1 MAKGIKGITVEIN
14 GNTAPLDKALKSVN
28 STAKS
33 LQSEL
38 NAVEKGLKLDPNN
51 ITLTA
56 QKSQILKEEIAATK
70 EKLDA
75 LKAAQAQVKGE
86 PEKKISFSELAV
98 RANPLRGAVKPGTE
112 PGLEA
117 TAYFGPATG
126 ATANGVH
133 GVILEID
140 PETLQVLI
148 KKYVVVHDCG
158 KVVNPMIVEGQMH
171 GGVLQGIG
179 NA

>member
-14 GNTAPLDKALKSVN
+14 GNTAPLDKALKNVN

-38 NAVEKGLKLDPNN
+38 TAVEKALKLDPNN

-75 LKAAQAQVKGE
+75 LKAAQAQVNAQFAARTIDAE
-86 PEKKISFSELAV
+86 QYRTFQRELETTKSKLNGLKEESKSVSVIGIAF
-98 RANPLRGAVKPGTE
+98 AAVKEKVQAVLEKLE
-112 PGLEA
+112 PV
-117 TAYFGPATG
+117 
-126 ATANGVH
+126 ANGI
-133 GVILEID
+133 GESRR
-140 PETLQVLI
+140 
-148 KKYVVVHDCG
+148 G
-158 KVVNPMIVEGQMH
+158 FGQA
-171 GGVLQGIG
+171 GG
-179 NA
+179 